1 MVKKLI
7 QIFIFIAAV
16 IFFNCTKRNF
26 KKLHPDPD
34 PATAVAKTCD
44 TTSTISYSGQVAK
57 ILNDNC
63 NNCHNSTGTPPD
75 LTNYSGVASSAQMG
89 LVSCIVWDG
98 NTSNMPKSASKVSVC
113 DITII
118 SKWVSQGVL
127 NN

>member
-1 MVKKLI
+1 MLKKI
-7 QIFIFIAAV
+7 IRISIFIAAV

-26 KKLHPDPD
+26 KQLHPDPE
-34 PATAVAKTCD
+34 VSVVKNCD
-44 TTSTISYSGQVAK
+44 TTSAISYSGQVAK

-75 LTNYSGVASSAQMG
+75 LTNYNGVAASAQMG

-98 NTSNMPKSASKVSVC
+98 NTSNMPKSASKMSVC
-113 DITII
+113 DITVI